1 MSARVEWT
9 HVSRKWP
16 SFRAARRMPEE
27 IPEGCLIGVCLR
39 HKAVVGVYKY
49 EC

>member
-1 MSARVEWT
+1 MRARVGWT
-9 HVSRKWP
+9 QVSRKLLT
-16 SFRAARRMPEE
+16 FRAARRMPEE

-39 HKAVVGVYKY
+39 NKAVVGVYKY